1 MQGQQNERIR
11 QSSGFTMLEVLVV
24 LVLISLVTALV
35 MQGLSAVFQIRQKIR
50 DTLLVNKPVT
60 LQQAFLRSTLSAMT
74 ADDIKGE
81 HRFTGT
87 AQKITGLTLAP
98 LLSLQG
104 IPLSVELSVQRQ
116 EDSCLLRYTESGSP
130 PIILGRWLHDHCYF
144 SFFAEQGKEQS
155 EWNSS
160 GNKLVQLP
168 SAISFQ
174 VENETGDKVFFLIAA
189 ITGRRLART
198 NAPEYFNAGSI

>member
-1 MQGQQNERIR
+1 MQGQRNERLHR
-11 QSSGFTMLEVLVV
+11 SSAFTILEVLVV

-50 DTLLVNKPVT
+50 NTLLVDKPII
-60 LQQAFLRSTLSAMT
+60 LQHVFLRSTLSAMT

-81 HRFTGT
+81 HRFAGT

-98 LLSLQG
+98 LLSPQG
-104 IPLSVELSVQRQ
+104 IPLPVELSIQRQ
-116 EDSCLLRYTESGSP
+116 KDSCLLRYTEFGSP
-130 PIILGRWLHDHCYF
+130 PIILGHWPHGRCHF
-144 SFFAEQGKEQS
+144 SYFAEHEKEQT

-160 GNKLVQLP
+160 GSKLLQLP
-168 SAISFQ
+168 SAVSFQ

-198 NAPEYFNAGSI
+198 YVPEYFNADSI